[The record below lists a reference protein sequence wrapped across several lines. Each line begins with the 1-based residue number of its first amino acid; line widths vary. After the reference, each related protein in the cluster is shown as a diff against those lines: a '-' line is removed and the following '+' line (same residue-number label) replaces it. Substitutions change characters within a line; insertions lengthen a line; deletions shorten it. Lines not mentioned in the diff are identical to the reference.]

1 MQKTRTWK
9 RVSAVMLTIAMLVGM
24 LSVLGGL
31 GFLQARRHPNR

>member
-9 RVSAVMLTIAMLVGM
+9 RVGSVMLTIAMLVGM

-31 GFLQARRHPNR
+31 TTSAATS